1 MYDVGCTMYDEGVAV
16 MRPFIVFLA
25 KGKKVKW

>member
-16 MRPFIVFLA
+16 MRPFIFFIPLQ
-25 KGKKVKW
+25 KVKW